1 MEVILETNP
10 KLKIKSDIMFK
21 AFFGRKENEE
31 FLQDF
36 LEAILEE
43 KIKIKGVIHDA
54 RLEQLA
60 KEQKYGILDLGV
72 ELEEGEFINVEIQ
85 LRNYENIEERTT
97 FYASKKITEQLN
109 AGEDYRELKPVIIIA
124 ILDYEFIDLP
134 EYVTETVRVA
144 VRHREYELNND
155 VKYYY
160 VELSKFRKQNP
171 DMKLPINQ
179 WLSFLDMERGDLL
192 EMAKKENKKV
202 KKALENYEVLTGD
215 EEVKRLAEIK
225 LMSDLEE
232 RAALAS
238 ARDHGHKEGLRQGHE
253 EGLKQGHEE
262 GLKQGHE
269 EGLKQGH
276 EEGLKQGHEEGVR
289 QGQKDKQI
297 EIAKKLLKLKLPIK
311 QIVETTGISEEE
323 LAKI

>member
-1 MEVILETNP
+1 M
-10 KLKIKSDIMFK
+10 
-21 AFFGRKENEE
+21 
-31 FLQDF
+31 
-36 LEAILEE
+36 
-43 KIKIKGVIHDA
+43 
-54 RLEQLA
+54 
-60 KEQKYGILDLGV
+60 
-72 ELEEGEFINVEIQ
+72 
-85 LRNYENIEERTT
+85 
-97 FYASKKITEQLN
+97 
-109 AGEDYRELKPVIIIA
+109 
-124 ILDYEFIDLP
+124 
-134 EYVTETVRVA
+134 
-144 VRHREYELNND
+144 
-155 VKYYY
+155 
-160 VELSKFRKQNP
+160 
-171 DMKLPINQ
+171 
-179 WLSFLDMERGDLL
+179 
-192 EMAKKENKKV
+192 
-202 KKALENYEVLTGD
+202 TGD

-238 ARDHGHKEGLRQGHE
+238 ARDHGHKEGLR
-253 EGLKQGHEE
+253 QGHEE